1 VIAITRLGKIMDQQA
16 DLRRQLLAPPL
27 NVFSRLP
34 LLGRI
39 MIAVR
44 DDDVVLERI
53 GVVQKLERDG
63 TMMFCVGPAHDSEI
77 NLNNLSQVVVDYS
90 SKMKDKVLPRIE
102 FQEPTGKIVFSVVG
116 LEGVEPFDTA
126 LKAFEGVAIERLVK
140 PALESAPA
148 TLDADDVGLQPLK
161 AARAAEAEITIEMR
175 RPGVTQRWH
184 GLVPEIN
191 PAMGYVNII
200 TSDFHLHLRG
210 GGVTAWKRSDVAA
223 DGTVELVAIGPG
235 DKSLG
240 LFLRGPATAF
250 GAA

>member
-1 VIAITRLGKIMDQQA
+1 MNQQA
-16 DLRRQLLAPPL
+16 DLRRQLSAQPL

-53 GVVQKLERDG
+53 GIVQKLEREG
-63 TMMFCVGPAHDSEI
+63 TRMFCGGPAHDSEI
-77 NLNNLSQVVVDYS
+77 DMSGLSQVVVDYS

-102 FQEPTGKIVFSVVG
+102 FQEPGGKIVFSVVG
-116 LEGVEPFDTA
+116 LEGVGPFETA
-126 LKAFEGVAIERLVK
+126 LKIFDGVAIEPLAK
-140 PALESAPA
+140 PASDSAA
-148 TLDADDVGLQPLK
+148 GTLDANDIGLQPLK
-161 AARAAEAEITIEMR
+161 SARAAESEITVEMR

-223 DGTVELVAIGPG
+223 DGTVELAATGPG
-235 DKSLG
+235 EKSLG
-240 LFLRGPATAF
+240 LYLRGPALAF
-250 GAA
+250 GTS